1 MHFQSICI
9 NSQRLNVRINITH
22 TSLFIVNNSILLSR
36 VRQGFVVVLRLFNKL
51 QLWVSNIASPIFA
64 DDDNISAS
72 ENIVEKLLSTSEQ
85 KRPAIE

>member
-1 MHFQSICI
+1 MHFQSICV

-22 TSLFIVNNSILLSR
+22 TSLLKVNNSILLSR

-85 KRPAIE
+85 KRPAI

>member
-22 TSLFIVNNSILLSR
+22 TSLLIVNNSILLSR

-85 KRPAIE
+85 KRPATE

>member
-22 TSLFIVNNSILLSR
+22 TSLLIVNNSILLSR

-85 KRPAIE
+85 KRPVIE

>member
-9 NSQRLNVRINITH
+9 NSQRLNLRINITH
-22 TSLFIVNNSILLSR
+22 TSLLIVNNSMLLSR

>member
-22 TSLFIVNNSILLSR
+22 TSLLKVNNSILLSR

-85 KRPAIE
+85 KRPAI